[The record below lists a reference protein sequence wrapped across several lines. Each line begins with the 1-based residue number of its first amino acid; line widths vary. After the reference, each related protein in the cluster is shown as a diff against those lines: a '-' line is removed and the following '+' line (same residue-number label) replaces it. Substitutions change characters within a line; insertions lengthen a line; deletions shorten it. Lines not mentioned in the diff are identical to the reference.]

1 MPEHRL
7 DHALLARMRRDWET
21 RAAADPL
28 FHIDANEP
36 ATDVSKLYARSE
48 RIVRKAVD
56 PVLARFGVDPAGQRV
71 LEIGCGMGRL
81 FPALANRF
89 GEVWGVDVSPTM
101 IARGRRRCPVNAT
114 WLVGDGAT
122 LTGVRD
128 ATIDHVLSFE
138 VFQHIPDP
146 EPVWSYLDETLR
158 VLRPGGTF
166 QVQLRRG
173 SDTKRQEVFRT
184 LSPTTARRVARSL
197 QLVHVIRA
205 VGSVDTW
212 IGCIIDPVDALTAA
226 GRAGLVDVAV
236 LPDEVHREGLGYWL
250 VGRRPPEQRPD

>member
-1 MPEHRL
+1 MHQPRPDRE
-7 DHALLARMRRDWET
+7 LLARMRRDWET

-28 FHIDANEP
+28 FHIDAN
-36 ATDVSKLYARSE
+36 AAGADVTKLYARSE
-48 RIVRKAVD
+48 RIVRRAVD
-56 PVLARFGVDPAGQRV
+56 PVLARFGVDPTDRRV

-81 FPALANRF
+81 FPALSTRF
-89 GEVWGVDVSPTM
+89 AEVWGVDVSPTM
-101 IARGRRRCPVNAT
+101 IARGRRHCPVSAT

-122 LTGVRD
+122 LHGVRD
-128 ATIDHVLSFE
+128 ATVDHVLSFE

-146 EPVWSYLDETLR
+146 SPVWSYLDETHR

-184 LSPTTARRVARSL
+184 LPPTTAKRVARSL
-197 QLVHVIRA
+197 QALRMIRA

-212 IGCIIDPVDALTAA
+212 IGCIIDPVDAAAA
-226 GRAGLVDVAV
+226 GDRAGLTDVAV
-236 LPDEVHREGLGYWL
+236 LPDELHREGLGYWL
-250 VGRRPPEQRPD
+250 VGRRPG